1 MKNRFTI
8 TITTSGKNKPT
19 HSMSFTYTKWGNVKG
34 LIRNYPKVA
43 QFDNIE
49 VVDNV
54 TGEVVVITAENYI
67 STPDGCW

>member
-8 TITTSGKNKPT
+8 TITTSGNGKPT

-34 LIRNYPKVA
+34 LLRNYPKVA

-49 VVDNV
+49 VVDNA
-54 TGEVVVITAENYI
+54 TGELLVNTAENYI
-67 STPDGCW
+67 STPYGC